1 MDRVTDRISAVVVD
15 DEQAARDRLKRFLGE
30 RNDVEVVGE
39 FTDASEAGEALR
51 TLKPD
56 LIFMDIDMPGTN
68 GLEFVKSMGEDAPR
82 VIFVT
87 AYDQYAVQAYEVYP
101 VDYLLKPF
109 DRERFTKALDRA
121 LNEIASDRAGV
132 SAGGGK
138 VSDIREW
145 SAERIAIK
153 SENRIIFLR
162 NSEIDW
168 IEAAGNYLKFHTK
181 SGEHLV
187 RETMSAMENKLP
199 SNRFMRIHRSTIVNL
214 DRVKELKA
222 GLSGDYS
229 VTMQD
234 GSTLTLSRGYR
245 DQLDRLMK

>member
-1 MDRVTDRISAVVVD
+1 MR
-15 DEQAARDRLKRFLGE
+15 
-30 RNDVEVVGE
+30 
-39 FTDASEAGEALR
+39 
-51 TLKPD
+51 PD
-56 LIFMDIDMPGTN
+56 LMFLDIDMPEMN
-68 GLEFVKSMGEDAPR
+68 GLEFVKSLGDDAPQ

-87 AYDQYAVQAYEVYP
+87 AYDQYAVQAFEVHP

-109 DRERFTKALDRA
+109 DRERFGKALDRA
-121 LNEIASDRAGV
+121 LIEVASARA
-132 SAGGGK
+132 SASVAGK
-138 VSDIREW
+138 VADIRDW

-162 NSEIDW
+162 NAEIEW

-181 SGEHLV
+181 SGEYLV
-187 RETMSAMENKLP
+187 RETMSTMEKKLP
-199 SNRFMRIHRSTIVNL
+199 PNRFMRIHRSTIVNL

>member
-1 MDRVTDRISAVVVD
+1 
-15 DEQAARDRLKRFLGE
+15 
-30 RNDVEVVGE
+30 
-39 FTDASEAGEALR
+39 
-51 TLKPD
+51 
-56 LIFMDIDMPGTN
+56 
-68 GLEFVKSMGEDAPR
+68 
-82 VIFVT
+82 
-87 AYDQYAVQAYEVYP
+87 VQAYEVYP

-121 LNEIASDRAGV
+121 LSEIASDRA
-132 SAGGGK
+132 AGSVGGK

-153 SENRIIFLR
+153 SDNRIIFLR

-181 SGEHLV
+181 SGEYLV

-222 GLSGDYS
+222 GLSGDYN

>member
-1 MDRVTDRISAVVVD
+1 MERVTDRISAVVVD

-30 RNDVEVVGE
+30 RSEVEVVGE
-39 FTDASEAGEALR
+39 FTDVSEAGEALH

-68 GLEFVKSMGEDAPR
+68 GLEFVKSLGEDAPR

-101 VDYLLKPF
+101 ADYLLKPF
-109 DRERFTKALDRA
+109 DRERFAKALDRA
-121 LNEIASDRAGV
+121 LREIASDRA
-132 SAGGGK
+132 AGSVGGK

-181 SGEHLV
+181 SGEYLV